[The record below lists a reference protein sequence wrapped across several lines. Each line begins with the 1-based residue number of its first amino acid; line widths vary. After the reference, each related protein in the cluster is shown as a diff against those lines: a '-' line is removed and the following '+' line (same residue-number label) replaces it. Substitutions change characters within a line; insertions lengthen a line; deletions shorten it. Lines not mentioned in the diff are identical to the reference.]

1 MTRET
6 RWLRRL
12 VGLVAA
18 PLLMAPAGCMSY
30 LNPVAT
36 LPPEQTACCAAVP
49 KACRN
54 HVYVFFVHGMDP
66 LDCANLSGVRD
77 HVQSLGFIKTYYGQL
92 WHTGYFEKEIVRLH
106 KDDPDARFAL
116 VGFSFGANMVRDICH
131 AVEADGVQIDL
142 LVYLG
147 GNTLHNV
154 PEDRPANAAQIVN
167 ILATGCIWNGDTLD
181 GAINVNYTDVYHFGS
196 PTHVKTLTL
205 LAEEL
210 TKVACRVPVV
220 EYRLPPP
227 TSEDEAPRPRP
238 LREDKSGPSEPDE
251 WDFLKP
257 RDERKAAPPAP
268 TQGH

>member
-1 MTRET
+1 MTRQS
-6 RWLRRL
+6 RGLRRL
-12 VGLVAA
+12 VILFVL
-18 PLLMAPAGCMSY
+18 PLFLAPAGCLSC
-30 LNPVAT
+30 LNPVPK
-36 LPPEQTACCAAVP
+36 PPEEQTACCAEIP
-49 KACRN
+49 TRCRS

-66 LDCANLSGVRD
+66 LDCANLRGLRD

-92 WHTGYFEKEIVRLH
+92 YHTGYFEKEIVRLH
-106 KDDPDARFAL
+106 KVDPDARFAL

-167 ILATGCIWNGDTLD
+167 ILATGCVWNGDTLD
-181 GAINVNYTDVYHFGS
+181 GAVNVNYTDVYHFGS
-196 PTHVKTLTL
+196 PTHVKTLTV

-210 TKVACRVPVV
+210 TKVAWRVPLV
-220 EYRLPPP
+220 EYRLPPL
-227 TSEDEAPRPRP
+227 EDEAPTPRP
-238 LREDKSGPSEPDE
+238 LRPETSRKDAEDE

-257 RDERKAAPPAP
+257 APQAPARA
-268 TQGH
+268 H